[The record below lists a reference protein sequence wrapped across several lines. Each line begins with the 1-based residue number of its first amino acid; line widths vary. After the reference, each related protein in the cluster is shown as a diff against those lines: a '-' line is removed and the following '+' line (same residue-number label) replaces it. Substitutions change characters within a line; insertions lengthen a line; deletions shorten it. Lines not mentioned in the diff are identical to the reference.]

1 MQSYIFSTFTRWRE
15 TACGRGGLARAVAS
29 RQECSLIRFGLGLG
43 LAYGLMAVVG
53 LGAPGQRAAAQTLA
67 HRGWAGSGMTV
78 DTWWRNAV
86 FYEVDPLSFQDSNGD
101 GFGDLKGI
109 ADRLDYLQQLDVD
122 ALVLAPLAPKEQA
135 AGTQGGVF
143 DARYGTEEDFDH
155 LEQEAARRR
164 IRLVVEVPL
173 NGPTTDEVT
182 GKARFWL
189 SRGVGGLRLT
199 DGESGGGAAV
209 LAPELREERL
219 RAVRKV
225 CAGFSGNRVVLVD
238 RPAAGAVAVVA
249 QAQPVAVAHARRRRR
264 APSHQ
269 AMRPAGAT
277 EGGEAQLAIDN
288 GLLRAAEWKP
298 ELMRVTLAA
307 GAGKTLLVSDGP
319 GRRSAD
325 RFMPGLDAAA
335 RVGVAKMQAAVL
347 LTGEDAPLLYFGQE
361 VGAESADG
369 KPVPMPWGGEP
380 GFSSAAPWI
389 EAGPNAATENVDA
402 EEKDPQSLLSW
413 YRKLN
418 DLRHANGALRAGAVA
433 LVETGYPEVVAWV
446 RRGTNPH
453 EQPVLVVAN
462 DSPRPVVLSL
472 VEPLKKLG
480 LAASSGV
487 KPLAYSFTGT
497 DPSFTASGIALPA
510 YGVYVGEVHQP
521 GLEDA
526 AQPVVHA
533 RSRRRGR

>member
-1 MQSYIFSTFTRWRE
+1 MS
-15 TACGRGGLARAVAS
+15 
-29 RQECSLIRFGLGLG
+29 RFGLGLG
-43 LAYGLMAVVG
+43 VACGLMALLG
-53 LGAPGQRAAAQTLA
+53 LGAPGRRAAAQTLA

-86 FYEVDPLSFQDSNGD
+86 FYQLDPLSFQDSNGD

-109 ADRLDYLQQLDVD
+109 ADRLDYLQQLGVD
-122 ALVLAPLAPKEQA
+122 GLVLAPLAPQERG
-135 AGTQGGVF
+135 AGADGGVF

-173 NGPTTDEVT
+173 NGRTTEEVAA
-182 GKARFWL
+182 KARFWL

-199 DGESGGGAAV
+199 DGAPAGGGV
-209 LAPELREERL
+209 ELAPELREERL
-219 RAVRKV
+219 RAVRRV

-238 RPAAGAVAVVA
+238 RPEVVA
-249 QAQPVAVAHARRRRR
+249 AAAAAEAQPVAVLHARRRRR
-264 APSHQ
+264 TRAAVRVTGTIGASGTPGTSGTFGTS
-269 AMRPAGAT
+269 AGN
-277 EGGEAQLAIDN
+277 EAQLAIDN
-288 GLLRAAEWKP
+288 RLLRATEWKP
-298 ELMRVTLAA
+298 ELIRVTIAA
-307 GAGKTLLVSDGP
+307 GADKTLLASDGP

-325 RFMPGLDAAA
+325 RFAAGLDVAAGA
-335 RVGVAKMQAAVL
+335 AVAKMEAAVL
-347 LTGEDAPLLYFGQE
+347 LTGQDAPLLYFGQE
-361 VGAESADG
+361 VGAGSSDG
-369 KPVPMPWGGEP
+369 KPVPMPWGGEH

-389 EAGPNAATENVDA
+389 EPGPNAEAANVDA

-453 EQPVLVVAN
+453 EQPVLVVVN
-462 DSPRPVVLSL
+462 DSARPVVLSL

-526 AQPVVHA
+526 AQPAVRS